1 MTSPVASHDELRELL
16 GDSIDDVALER
27 IASSGACF
35 DEVAEALAMFEA
47 EQVGDRLPDATSSK
61 VLSVRAVLEDSLESD
76 DDLARDAYVG
86 SMTDG
91 QI

>member
-1 MTSPVASHDELRELL
+1 MTSPVASHDELRELF
-16 GDSIDDVALER
+16 GDTLDELALER

-47 EQVGDRLPDATSSK
+47 EQGGDRPHEASSSR
-61 VLSVRAVLEDSLESD
+61 VFSVRAILEDGLDRD
-76 DDLARDAYVG
+76 DDVAQGPYV
-86 SMTDG
+86 SSVPDG